1 MKLQKRINRRV
12 GDKEYLKW
20 YVGIPSEKIKEA
32 GWKDGYE
39 LEVKVKN
46 GKIILETKD

>member
-1 MKLQKRINRRV
+1 M

-32 GWKDGYE
+32 GWKEGSE

-46 GKIILETKD
+46 GKIVLEPID